1 MIEEAN
7 SSRMA
12 RMRIVSLLPSATE
25 ILFAL
30 GLGDDVVG
38 VTHECDYP
46 PEARLKP
53 MLTRSRLAPD
63 LSSGAID
70 AAVSAEIES
79 PAHSLYTIDRVLLAQ
94 LAPDLIV
101 TQALCEVCAV
111 AYDEVLDAV
120 RGLPHQPTVLNL
132 EPTSLDEVLAAIE
145 QVGAA
150 TKRDTEAEALVGSLR
165 ARIDDVQR
173 RASVASARPVVGFLE
188 WIDPLFCGGH
198 WNPELVEIAGG
209 RDPLGRRGQDAVRIE
224 WETFRTAQPE
234 VIVIA
239 CCGFSEERARQDL
252 PILEAQPGYADLP
265 AAQTGRVH
273 VVDGAAYFSR
283 PGPRLVDSL
292 EILVGFVHPTD
303 TAGY

>member
-1 MIEEAN
+1 VAG
-7 SSRMA
+7 
-12 RMRIVSLLPSATE
+12 MRIVSLLPSATE

-30 GLGDDVVG
+30 GLGDQVVG
-38 VTHECDYP
+38 VTHECDFP
-46 PEARLKP
+46 PEARSKLT
-53 MLTRSRLAPD
+53 LTRSRLAPE

-79 PAHSLYTIDRVLLAQ
+79 PAHSLYTIDRDLLAR

-132 EPTSLDEVLAAIE
+132 EPTSLDEVLSAIE

-150 TKRDTEAEALVGSLR
+150 TGREMEAGALVGSLR
-165 ARIDDVQR
+165 ARIDDVRR
-173 RASVASARPVVGFLE
+173 RADEASSRPRVGFLE

-198 WNPELVEIAGG
+198 WNPVLVEIAGG
-209 RDPLGRRGQDAVRIE
+209 YDALGQRGADAVRIE
-224 WETFRTAQPE
+224 WEAFRATQPE

-252 PILEAQPGYADLP
+252 PILAAQPDYANLP
-265 AAQTGRVH
+265 AVRTGRVH

-292 EILVGFVHPTD
+292 ELLAGFVHPEVPGRT
-303 TAGY
+303 

>member
-1 MIEEAN
+1 VAG
-7 SSRMA
+7 
-12 RMRIVSLLPSATE
+12 MRIVSLLPSATE

-30 GLGDDVVG
+30 GLGDKVVG
-38 VTHECDYP
+38 VTHECDFP
-46 PEARLKP
+46 PEARSKP
-53 MLTRSRLAPD
+53 TLTRSRLAPE

-79 PAHSLYTIDRVLLAQ
+79 PAHSLYTIDRDLLAR
-94 LAPDLIV
+94 LAPDLIA

-132 EPTSLDEVLAAIE
+132 EPTSLDEVLSAIE

-150 TKRDTEAEALVGSLR
+150 TGREMEAGALVGSLR
-165 ARIDDVQR
+165 ARIDDVRR
-173 RASVASARPVVGFLE
+173 RADEASSRPRVGFLE

-209 RDPLGRRGQDAVRIE
+209 YDALGQRGADAVRIE
-224 WETFRTAQPE
+224 WEAFRATQPE

-252 PILEAQPGYADLP
+252 PILAAQPDYANLP
-265 AAQTGRVH
+265 AVRTGRVH

-292 EILVGFVHPTD
+292 EILAGFVHPEVPGRT
-303 TAGY
+303 

>member
-1 MIEEAN
+1 VAG
-7 SSRMA
+7 
-12 RMRIVSLLPSATE
+12 MRIVSLLPSATE

-30 GLGDDVVG
+30 GLGDQVVG
-38 VTHECDYP
+38 VTHECDFP
-46 PEARLKP
+46 PEARSKLT
-53 MLTRSRLAPD
+53 LTRSRLAPE

-79 PAHSLYTIDRVLLAQ
+79 PAHSLYTIDRDLLAR

-132 EPTSLDEVLAAIE
+132 EPTSLDEVWSAIE

-150 TKRDTEAEALVGSLR
+150 TGREMEAGALVGSLR
-165 ARIDDVQR
+165 ARIDDVRR
-173 RASVASARPVVGFLE
+173 RADEASSRPRVGFLE

-209 RDPLGRRGQDAVRIE
+209 YDALGQRGADAVRIE
-224 WETFRTAQPE
+224 WEAFRATQPE

-252 PILEAQPGYADLP
+252 PILAAQPDYANLP
-265 AAQTGRVH
+265 AVRTGRVH

-292 EILVGFVHPTD
+292 ELLAGFVHPEVPGRT
-303 TAGY
+303 